1 MNYTPKT
8 AYICMEFGLSD
19 DIKLYTG
26 GLGILAGDTMKSF
39 ADLGLPVVGVGI
51 LYKHGYLDQTL
62 DELDGQISHPQEWDY
77 TKVLNLIGKTTIPL
91 ANEIVKVNIWEYIY
105 TSTLSNKSVSIL
117 LLDTD
122 LEENSAEFRAVSDKV
137 YSPDSEIFRR
147 QLLVLGLGSKYALNS
162 LGCHE
167 INNFHLNESHSAL
180 IALEI
185 NHPIAQVVF
194 TTHTPLIG
202 GHTRIP
208 MDWLNNICK
217 PEQLRNI
224 PKEAFEA
231 ENTINLTRLA
241 LSLADYSNA
250 VSAKHQ
256 EVSSAM
262 FPEHTIDYITN
273 GIHSPTWVSSSINQ
287 VLQSYFPSWQMHP
300 EILRYVE
307 GVPTDEIKQAH
318 QINKDNLAN
327 YLRQQPNIDFL
338 PNAFTIGF
346 ARRATEYKRA
356 HLIFSDIERLV
367 GLAEKYKG
375 INIIFAGKAYH
386 TDLVGA
392 DIIKRILS
400 IAKEYNNEYLKIIYL
415 PNYSME
421 MSKLLVSGVDVWLNT
436 PRICYEASGTSG
448 MKASLN
454 GVLNI
459 STYDGWWPESGI
471 HNVNGWTI
479 SGSDEYQEINSMYD
493 NINNAIDIFYNDRDK
508 FSKMQRS
515 AISLIG
521 SYYNTHR
528 MVLEYIRKGYKS
540 KV

>member
-19 DIKLYTG
+19 DIKIYTG
-26 GLGILAGDTMKSF
+26 GLGILAGDTIKSF
-39 ADLGLPVVGVGI
+39 ADLGLPVVGIGI

-62 DELDGQISHPQEWDY
+62 NEADGQITKPQEWDY
-77 TKVLNLIGKTTIPL
+77 TKILNLIGKTTINL
-91 ANEIVKVNIWEYIY
+91 AKENVQVNIWEYIY
-105 TSTLSNKSVSIL
+105 TSNLSGKSVSIL

-122 LEENSAEFRAVSDKV
+122 LEENSPEFRAVSDKI

-147 QLLVLGLGSKYALNS
+147 QLLVLGLGSKYALES
-162 LGCHE
+162 LACKE
-167 INNFHLNESHSAL
+167 INTFHLNESHSAL

-185 NHPIAQVVF
+185 NHPMAQVVF
-194 TTHTPLIG
+194 TTHTPLLG
-202 GHTRIP
+202 GHTRLPIE
-208 MDWLNNICK
+208 WLKNICK
-217 PEQLRNI
+217 PEQLQNI
-224 PKEAFEA
+224 PPTAFED
-231 ENTINLTRLA
+231 NDTINLTRLA

-250 VSAKHQ
+250 VSSKHQ
-256 EVSSAM
+256 EVSTNM
-262 FPEHTIDYITN
+262 FPEHKIDYITN
-273 GIHSPTWVSSSINQ
+273 GIHSPTWVSNSINQ
-287 VLQSYFPSWQMHP
+287 VLKSYFPNWQMHP

-307 GVPTDEIKQAH
+307 GIPSQEIQQAH
-318 QINKDNLAN
+318 QINKDNFTK
-327 YLRQQPNIDFL
+327 YLQSQPNIDFI

-356 HLIFSDIERLV
+356 HLVFSDIERLLK
-367 GLAEKYKG
+367 LAEKYRG
-375 INIIFAGKAYH
+375 LNIVFAGKAYH
-386 TDLVGA
+386 TDNVGF
-392 DIIKRILS
+392 DIIKRILDIS
-400 IAKEYNNEYLKIIYL
+400 KEYSNQYFKVIYL
-415 PNYSME
+415 PNYSIE

-436 PRICYEASGTSG
+436 PRISYEASGTSG

-479 SGSDEYQEINSMYD
+479 SGHDEYQEINSMYD
-493 NINNAIDIFYNDRDK
+493 NINNALDTFYNNKEK
-508 FSKMQRS
+508 FTRMQRS

-528 MVLEYIRKGYKS
+528 MVLEYIRKGYKN
-540 KV
+540 

>member
-19 DIKLYTG
+19 DIKIYTG
-26 GLGILAGDTMKSF
+26 GLGILAGDTIKSF
-39 ADLGLPVVGVGI
+39 ADLGLPVVGIGI

-62 DELDGQISHPQEWDY
+62 NETDGQIAKPQEWDY
-77 TKVLNLIGKTTIPL
+77 TKILNLIGKTTINL
-91 ANEIVKVNIWEYIY
+91 AKENVQVNIWEYIY
-105 TSTLSNKSVSIL
+105 TSNLSGKSVSIL

-122 LEENSAEFRAVSDKV
+122 LEENSPEFRAVSDKI

-147 QLLVLGLGSKYALNS
+147 QLLVLGLGSKYALES
-162 LGCHE
+162 LGCKE
-167 INNFHLNESHSAL
+167 INTFHLNESHSAL

-185 NHPIAQVVF
+185 NHPMSQVVF
-194 TTHTPLIG
+194 TTHTPLLG
-202 GHTRIP
+202 GHTRLPIE
-208 MDWLNNICK
+208 WLKSICK
-217 PEQLRNI
+217 PEQLQNI
-224 PKEAFEA
+224 PPTAFED
-231 ENTINLTRLA
+231 NDTINLTRLA

-250 VSAKHQ
+250 VSSKHQ
-256 EVSSAM
+256 EVSTNM
-262 FPEHTIDYITN
+262 FPEHKIDYITN
-273 GIHSPTWVSSSINQ
+273 GIHSPTWVSNSINQ
-287 VLQSYFPSWQMHP
+287 VLKSYFPNWQMHP

-307 GVPTDEIKQAH
+307 GIPSQEIQQAH
-318 QINKDNLAN
+318 QINKDNFTK
-327 YLRQQPNIDFL
+327 YLQSQPNIDFI

-356 HLIFSDIERLV
+356 HLVFSDIERLLK
-367 GLAEKYKG
+367 LAEKYRG
-375 INIIFAGKAYH
+375 LNIVFAGKAYH
-386 TDLVGA
+386 TDNVGF
-392 DIIKRILS
+392 DIIKRILEIS
-400 IAKEYNNEYLKIIYL
+400 KQYSNEYFKVIYL
-415 PNYSME
+415 PNYSIE

-436 PRICYEASGTSG
+436 PRISYEASGTSG

-479 SGSDEYQEINSMYD
+479 SGHDEYQEINSMYD
-493 NINNAIDIFYNDRDK
+493 NINNALDTFYNNKEK
-508 FSKMQRS
+508 FTRMQRS

-528 MVLEYIRKGYKS
+528 MVLEYIRKGYKN
-540 KV
+540 